1 VFEKLFQPKYF
12 VPKGALN
19 KEDMAIWEED
29 KKLAQIIWG
38 ERFKGDNIISLGS
51 GVKAITEAQHAFPG
65 MAAGAQW
72 SFAQHYGFLRGC
84 LVSLQ
89 IPFIEV
95 SPQKW
100 MSYFGLKKSKEED
113 KRTYKKRILQKA
125 QNLYPQSSVALQ
137 TADSLMLCEFL
148 RLTDNRN

>member
-1 VFEKLFQPKYF
+1 VIYIGIDPGLT
-12 VPKGALN
+12 GGIT
-19 KEDMAIWEED
+19 MM
-29 KKLAQIIWG
+29 
-38 ERFKGDNIISLGS
+38 KGDELEVIMMPKTEQDIMNLFSRVKYKVLDNVMKIKCII
-51 GVKAITEAQHAFPG
+51 EAQHAFPG

-100 MSYFGLKKSKEED
+100 MSYFGLKKTKEED

-137 TADSLMLCEFL
+137 TADSLMICEFL
-148 RLTDNRN
+148 RLTDNRS

>member
-1 VFEKLFQPKYF
+1 MIYIGIDPGLMGGITVMNGNEVNVYMMPKTEQDIMMLLRGWSNST
-12 VPKGALN
+12 KC
-19 KEDMAIWEED
+19 
-29 KKLAQIIWG
+29 II
-38 ERFKGDNIISLGS
+38 
-51 GVKAITEAQHAFPG
+51 EAQHAFPG
-65 MAAGAQW
+65 MAAKAQW

-113 KRTYKKRILQKA
+113 KKTYKKRILQKA